1 MVARRLR
8 MLDFSG
14 NCLISEVIV
23 MTTNIL
29 AEDSL
34 TLVQGAMLLSSDP
47 EPEIT
52 AG

>member
-1 MVARRLR
+1 
-8 MLDFSG
+8 
-14 NCLISEVIV
+14 

-47 EPEIT
+47 ET
-52 AG
+52 VFAAG